1 LGADIDAI
9 NIMTVHKAKGLGFP
23 VVILFL
29 EDSREK
35 TDEYIVNEIDE
46 ETLCIM
52 KINDKLANK
61 CDRLKEMK
69 DSAKVSKIAD
79 FLNTLYVAFTRAQ
92 DELYVIRKN
101 EKRKQFPF

>member
-35 TDEYIVNEIDE
+35 TDEYIVNEIDRRN
-46 ETLCIM
+46 IFD
-52 KINDKLANK
+52 N
-61 CDRLKEMK
+61 
-69 DSAKVSKIAD
+69 
-79 FLNTLYVAFTRAQ
+79 
-92 DELYVIRKN
+92 
-101 EKRKQFPF
+101 